1 MRLGASWFET
11 RRLAAGRAA
20 VAAAAARLYRDLV
33 LQARSPGFYRELG
46 VPDTPEGRF
55 EMIGLHAALIIDE
68 AEDSVFSKTDWVI
81 VTRDKALVENEA
93 IAQKTSAIDA
103 IPGLR
108 LWTDDF
114 NNLYQILK

>member
-1 MRLGASWFET
+1 MLEGGVGGA
-11 RRLAAGRAA
+11 RAGGGKIEHD
-20 VAAAAARLYRDLV
+20 V
-33 LQARSPGFYRELG
+33 
-46 VPDTPEGRF
+46 
-55 EMIGLHAALIIDE
+55 DE